1 MQYQKRNL
9 RSKSR
14 AHAFYP
20 ELYILLRNVF
30 DKNRFSPIFKIDK
43 FVVERIERKAETT
56 K

>member
-1 MQYQKRNL
+1 MQYQKRNF
-9 RSKSR
+9 RSESR
-14 AHAFYP
+14 AKAFYP

-30 DKNRFSPIFKIDK
+30 DKNRFSVKFKINK